1 MEEDMTHAILDKEN
15 TKCHNALALATKQE
29 DIINKLIFFLVKKVS
44 FLQRPSSPL
53 QIQSQDF
60 SSSCFPSKEP

>member
-53 QIQSQDF
+53 
-60 SSSCFPSKEP
+60 